1 MGIKENRLINWSA
14 ALIFSSLIDLIP
26 VTAIMILVSGIALDK
41 TDLELMVINI
51 YKGIS
56 YIVSQLAS
64 LEELASE
71 DAPVVRRFHDLL
83 EHAQRS
89 AISDLTMKDII
100 DLKDKSN
107 RSDDLNTNPNELS
120 AGHG

>member
-71 DAPVVRRFHDLL
+71 DAPLVRRFHDLL

-89 AISDLTMKDII
+89 AISDLTMEDII

>member
-14 ALIFSSLIDLIP
+14 ALSFSSLIGLIP

>member
-89 AISDLTMKDII
+89 AISDLTMEDII

>member
-1 MGIKENRLINWSA
+1 MG
-14 ALIFSSLIDLIP
+14 
-26 VTAIMILVSGIALDK
+26 IMILVSGIALDK

-51 YKGIS
+51 YKRIS

-83 EHAQRS
+83 
-89 AISDLTMKDII
+89 
-100 DLKDKSN
+100 
-107 RSDDLNTNPNELS
+107 
-120 AGHG
+120 

>member
-56 YIVSQLAS
+56 YIVSQLAR

-89 AISDLTMKDII
+89 AISDLTMEDII